1 MLFID
6 ENQYISEGKTRKCY
20 LHPNDKNLCIKIMKP
35 LHTGV
40 KFLNKEIKY
49 YNKIQKR
56 NKKYSL
62 SFFAKYHGKIETNLG
77 VGYLY
82 DLIRDKN
89 GKVSLPIKYYI
100 ETRSINK
107 FPNNHAE
114 AALKDIMQKMVKH
127 KVFGYD
133 VYHNNLLCRLK
144 GKNKIEL
151 VLIDGLG
158 ITSQSTSVRTIKSYF
173 SFLVNYSDYLAR
185 KRVNAVFRSSGIL
198 NALEKNANKLKENL

>member
-1 MLFID
+1 MIFID

-20 LHPNDKNLCIKIMKP
+20 SHPNDKNLCIKIMKP
-35 LHTGV
+35 LHVEGQV
-40 KFLNKEIKY
+40 LKKEIKY
-49 YNKIQKR
+49 HNKIQRK

-62 SFFAKYHGKIETNLG
+62 TFFAKYHGKIETNLG

-82 DLIRDKN
+82 DLIRDQS
-89 GKVSLPIKYYI
+89 GKVSLPIKHYI

-107 FPNNHAE
+107 FPNNLAK
-114 AALKDIMQKMVKH
+114 AALKDIMQKMVKY

-151 VLIDGLG
+151 VLVDGIG
-158 ITSQSTSVRTIKSYF
+158 INSKSTSIKSYF
-173 SFLVNYSDYLAR
+173 SFLVNYSNFIAR
-185 KRVNAVFRSSGIL
+185 KRVETVFRVSGL
-198 NALEKNANKLKENL
+198 LDALEKDSEKLKENL